1 MSDMDRIIERPW
13 WQNRKL
19 IWGAGAAVFAG
30 ALIWLSLS
38 VGGERT
44 FRADPERLSIATVT
58 EGSFRDFIPIR
69 GNVQPMD
76 SVYLDAI
83 EGGQVQEIFVEEG
96 ANVEAGDAILR
107 FANSQLQ
114 LNVISRQA
122 QVTEQL
128 NVFRNTELNLE
139 QNRLNLRREEVEID
153 FQLTKLTREVRQKR
167 ELYSRG
173 VIPEDTLLDVEDE
186 YDYYQRRKEVN
197 RDSLE
202 FDERTREARL
212 EQTNAGIALLE
223 RNLEVVQQTYEAL
236 LVRAPVAGR
245 LTSLDAEIGES
256 KQIGDRLGQIDDV
269 STNKVT
275 ALVDEFYISRVM
287 AGQTATFNLS
297 GNAYTLSVAKIYAEV
312 KNGQFEIDL
321 DFAGDEPTA
330 IRRGQTFQIQLELGS
345 AQNAMLIPNGG
356 FYQDTGGDWIF
367 VLDEDGGSASKRDI
381 TIGRRNPRFI
391 EVRDGLRAGEQVIVS
406 EYAGM
411 ADMDRITLD

>member
-19 IWGAGAAVFAG
+19 IWGAGGALFAG

-69 GNVQPMD
+69 GNVEPID

-96 ANVEAGDAILR
+96 ANVEAGDLILR

-167 ELYSRG
+167 ELYAKG

-186 YDYYQRRKEVN
+186 YVYYERRKEVN

-269 STNKVT
+269 SKNKVT
-275 ALVDEFYISRVM
+275 ALVDEFYISRVTQ
-287 AGQTATFNLS
+287 GQTATFNLS
-297 GNAYTLSVAKIYAEV
+297 GSAYVLRVAKIYAEV

-356 FYQDTGGDWIF
+356 FYQDTGGAWIF
-367 VLDEDGGSASKRDI
+367 VLDEDGRFATKRDI

-391 EVRDGLRAGEQVIVS
+391 EVREGLRAGEQVIVS